1 MQMKAMGKDRN
12 TENRQMFNIY
22 NIQRPP
28 ANQDKL
34 PKDLNRDIIKSMNK
48 QFIEEKKSDRLQP
61 YEDPKTTNDSIEM
74 QI

>member
-1 MQMKAMGKDRN
+1 
-12 TENRQMFNIY
+12 MFNIY

-34 PKDLNRDIIKSMNK
+34 PKDLNRDIIKK
-48 QFIEEKKSDRLQP
+48 QFIEEKSQIGCSRTKIL
-61 YEDPKTTNDSIEM
+61 KLTNDSEM